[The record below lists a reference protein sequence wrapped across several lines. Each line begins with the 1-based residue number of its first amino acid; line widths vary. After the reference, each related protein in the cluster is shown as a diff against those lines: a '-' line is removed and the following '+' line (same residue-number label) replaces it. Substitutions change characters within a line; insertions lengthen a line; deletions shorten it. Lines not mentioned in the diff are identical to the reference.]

1 MGCALVLDLD
11 FGNRFLNMAVLIFEV
26 GKRCFLAVRKL

>member
-1 MGCALVLDLD
+1 MGCALVLDLG
-11 FGNRFLNMAVLIFEV
+11 FGKRFLNIAALILDI